1 MDTEDPDDNPIQEL
15 QDLIER
21 SGEDVAKLFGP
32 ALTIFAGSSASSTD
46 EKEKLAKLEQI
57 IRR

>member
-1 MDTEDPDDNPIQEL
+1 MDTEDPDDNPILEL
-15 QDLIER
+15 QKLIES
-21 SGEDVAKLFGP
+21 SGAEVAKLFGP
-32 ALTIFAGSSASSTD
+32 ALTIFAGPSASSTD